1 MVTRRKTL
9 QLACVCVALSATPLA
24 LRVARAADSPVSTVD
39 TLARNVERAEAIR
52 AVKNLQYAYS
62 QYAQFGRWADLG
74 ALFTEDGQAIYGNDE
89 IKGRAAITQY
99 HTSTF
104 GGGKAGLPPGVL
116 NSHFVDVPLVN
127 LSADGNSA
135 KARWYGFSMLG
146 GGATARWDSGTFQ
159 NEYVKDD
166 GVWKISRLHYY
177 PQFGGLVEK
186 GWEAYSNPLPR
197 VPYHFKSED
206 ESGTP
211 IPPPVGP
218 APKTTATL
226 GSLEQ
231 RIDTLNAEDQARNLQ
246 NAYGYY
252 IDRKM
257 WDDVIDLF
265 TPDGVN
271 RSMTSS
277 HILRSK

>member
-1 MVTRRKTL
+1 MATTRKTVW
-9 QLACVCVALSATPLA
+9 LACVCLALAGTPLA
-24 LRVARAADSPVSTVD
+24 LGVAGAADSGASPVD

-74 ALFTEDGQAIYGNDE
+74 ALFTEEGQAIYGNDD

-99 HTSTF
+99 HTTAF
-104 GGGKAGLPPGVL
+104 GGGKAGLPPGVV

-159 NEYVKDD
+159 NEYVKDN

-177 PQFGGLVEK
+177 PQFGGPVEK
-186 GWEAYSNPLPR
+186 GWEL
-197 VPYHFKSED
+197 
-206 ESGTP
+206 
-211 IPPPVGP
+211 
-218 APKTTATL
+218 
-226 GSLEQ
+226 
-231 RIDTLNAEDQARNLQ
+231 
-246 NAYGYY
+246 
-252 IDRKM
+252 
-257 WDDVIDLF
+257 
-265 TPDGVN
+265 
-271 RSMTSS
+271 
-277 HILRSK
+277 

>member
-231 RIDTLNAEDQARNLQ
+231 RIDTLNAAKEFFFLLAMSVASQIPCHIATSWPAMMRLVS
-246 NAYGYY
+246 
-252 IDRKM
+252 R
-257 WDDVIDLF
+257 DVI
-265 TPDGVN
+265 
-271 RSMTSS
+271 
-277 HILRSK
+277 